1 MLVYVTSAFKKIVL
15 FSATKRE
22 NFCLMTFSVVSMAI
36 WAQVESLLV
45 C

>member
-15 FSATKRE
+15 FSSTKRE

-36 WAQVESLLV
+36 
-45 C
+45 